1 MNKLMIALAATM
13 ALTSFGC
20 KKKAASGNASE
31 AIAKMTDFKD
41 RMCACKDAACAKA
54 VNEEM
59 TKWAQEEAKKTNGPV
74 SLSEADQKK
83 SSEIGT
89 ALGECLQKAGGGPGS
104 GAAGSGSAM
113 GSGDTGSA
121 AGSAATGSGDAA
133 GSAAGSGSAATGSGD
148 AAGSAAAGS
157 AAAGSAAAGSG
168 AGSAA
173 AGSAATK

>member
-20 KKKAASGNASE
+20 KKKAASGNANE
-31 AIAKMTDFKD
+31 AIAKMTDFKE

-59 TKWAQEEAKKTNGPV
+59 TKWAQDEAKKTNGPV
-74 SLSEADQKK
+74 KLSEADQKK
-83 SSEIGT
+83 STDLGT
-89 ALGECLQKAGGGPGS
+89 QLGECLQKAGGGPGS
-104 GAAGSGSAM
+104 GAAAGSGS
-113 GSGDTGSA
+113 
-121 AGSAATGSGDAA
+121 ATGSGDAA
-133 GSAAGSGSAATGSGD
+133 GSAAGSAAAGSGD
-148 AAGSAAAGS
+148 AAGSAAGSGS

-173 AGSAATK
+173 AGSAAAGSAAGSGSAATK